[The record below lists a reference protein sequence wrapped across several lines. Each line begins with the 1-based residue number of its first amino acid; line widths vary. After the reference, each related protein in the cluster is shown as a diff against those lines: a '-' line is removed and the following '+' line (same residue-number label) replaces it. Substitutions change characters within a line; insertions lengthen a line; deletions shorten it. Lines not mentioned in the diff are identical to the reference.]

1 MPAPPESVSNLE
13 SQISNSHLAPTAW
26 WYDAFPEL
34 PYEKSPPAQNQMLT
48 VIAYDIS
55 DHKRLAKVA
64 KTCEDFG
71 VRVQYSIFECHLDQE
86 SFNELW
92 LRLLEIIDEDHDRLV
107 AYKID
112 ARCAKETETA
122 GTMICSEK
130 AVCYLV

>member
-1 MPAPPESVSNLE
+1 MS
-13 SQISNSHLAPTAW
+13 W
-26 WYDAFPEL
+26 WFDAFPQL
-34 PYEKSPPAQNQMLT
+34 PYEKSPPASGQMLT
-48 VIAYDIS
+48 VIAYDIA

-64 KTCEDFG
+64 RACEDFG
-71 VRVQYSIFECHLDQE
+71 VRVQYSIFECHLDADA
-86 SFNELW
+86 FNELW

-112 ARCAKETETA
+112 ARSARETETA

>member
-1 MPAPPESVSNLE
+1 MSNPPAHPPTS
-13 SQISNSHLAPTAW
+13 W
-26 WYDAFPEL
+26 WFDAFPQL
-34 PYEKSPPAQNQMLT
+34 PYEKSPPASGQMLT
-48 VIAYDIS
+48 VIAYDIA

-64 KTCEDFG
+64 RTCEDFG
-71 VRVQYSIFECHLDQE
+71 VRVQYSIFECHLDADA
-86 SFNELW
+86 FNQLW

-112 ARCAKETETA
+112 ARSARETETA